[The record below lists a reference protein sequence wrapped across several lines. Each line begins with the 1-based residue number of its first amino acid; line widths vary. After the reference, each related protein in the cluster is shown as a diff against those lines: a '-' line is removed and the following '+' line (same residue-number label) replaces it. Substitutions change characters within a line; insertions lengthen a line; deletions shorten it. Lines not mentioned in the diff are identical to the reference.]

1 MIVMWMYEI
10 GEFDGREKSPDLD
23 FEKMEDVMIQK
34 RISVTFNERMIE
46 QIETIRDA
54 HHERTDEKLSYSE
67 TINRICKIWLTRFAG
82 YRPETGPLDVEIE
95 STPFNFVYGRLTDG
109 ATAQ

>member
-1 MIVMWMYEI
+1 MIAIGMYQIE
-10 GEFDGREKSPDLD
+10 EFVGREKLPNMD
-23 FEKMEDVMIQK
+23 FEKTEDVMRQK

-46 QIETIRDA
+46 QINTIRDA

-82 YRPETGPLDVEIE
+82 YRPETGPLDDEIE
-95 STPFNFVYGRLTDG
+95 SKPFNFVYGRFTEG
-109 ATAQ
+109 ATAP